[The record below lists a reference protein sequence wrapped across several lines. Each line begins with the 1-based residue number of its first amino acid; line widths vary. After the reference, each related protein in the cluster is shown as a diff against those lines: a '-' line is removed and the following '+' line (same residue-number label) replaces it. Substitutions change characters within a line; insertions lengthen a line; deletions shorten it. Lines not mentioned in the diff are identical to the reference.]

1 MALPPD
7 PIRAEEFSRHSPGSV
22 VQSGTGEAWKDL
34 LVEIYTLTD
43 CEQSV
48 IVPAVAEPAIFWK
61 LSGRAEFA
69 ERDLGGEW
77 WSYTLNENEFFITTS
92 RTPYE
97 VRWKVI
103 GEEPFSSMRVFI
115 GLPIF
120 ARAYREVFGRA
131 MKSAL
136 LREISGGRDPVLEAL
151 LEQLR
156 GELTARGPAS
166 PLFVQGI
173 AQAIAVHLI
182 RTYSLPGDEE
192 EPRRL
197 GLPAFTLRKVTAW
210 VEAHLEEAI
219 SLDQMAGE
227 AGLSPFHF
235 SRIFKQT
242 TGLSPSQYVIR
253 ERMGKARRLLRETD
267 RSVIEIGLEV
277 GYASPGH
284 FAKVFRRESGMTPLE
299 FRQNG

>member
-1 MALPPD
+1 MASADLVP
-7 PIRAEEFSRHSPGSV
+7 ASEFFRYSPGKLI
-22 VQSGTGEAWKDL
+22 QAGEGEAWRDL
-34 LVEIYTLTD
+34 VVEIYTLSD
-43 CEQSV
+43 REESV

-69 ERDLGGEW
+69 ERDVGGKW
-77 WSYTLNENEFFITTS
+77 WSYVLNENELFITTS

-97 VRWKVI
+97 VRWKVL
-103 GEEPFSSMRVFI
+103 GDEPFRSMRVFI

-120 ARAYREVFGRA
+120 ARAYREVFGRV

-136 LREISGGRDPVLEAL
+136 LREISGGRDPVLETF

-156 GELTARGPAS
+156 RELTAPHPAS
-166 PLFVQGI
+166 PLLVQGI
-173 AQAIAVHLI
+173 AQSMAVHLV
-182 RTYSLPGDEE
+182 RTYSLPGGEE
-192 EPRRL
+192 APRRL
-197 GLPAFTLRKVTAW
+197 GLPAFTLRKVTTW
-210 VEAHLEEAI
+210 VETHLAEEI
-219 SLDQMAGE
+219 SLERMAGE

-242 TGLSPSQYVIR
+242 TGFSPSQYVIR
-253 ERMGKARRLLRETD
+253 ERMGQARRLLRETS
-267 RSVIEIGLEV
+267 RSVIEIGMEV

-284 FAKVFRRESGMTPLE
+284 FAKVFRRETGMAPLE

>member
-1 MALPPD
+1 MASDD
-7 PIRAEEFSRHSPGSV
+7 PVSASEFFRYSPGKLI
-22 VQSGTGEAWKDL
+22 QAGEGEAWKDL
-34 LVEIYTLTD
+34 VVEIYTLSD
-43 CEQSV
+43 WEEGV

-69 ERDLGGEW
+69 ERDVGGTW
-77 WSYTLNENEFFITTS
+77 WSYVLNENEFFITTS

-97 VRWKVI
+97 VRWKVL
-103 GEEPFSSMRVFI
+103 GDEPFRSMRVFI

-120 ARAYREVFGRA
+120 ARAYHEVFGRA

-136 LREISGGRDPVLEAL
+136 LREISGGRDPILEAL

-156 GELTARGPAS
+156 RELTAPHPAS

-173 AQAIAVHLI
+173 AQSMAVHLI
-182 RTYSLPGDEE
+182 RTYSLPGGEE

-210 VEAHLEEAI
+210 VDAHLAEDI
-219 SLDQMAGE
+219 SLERMAGE

-242 TGLSPSQYVIR
+242 TGFSPSQYVIR
-253 ERMGKARRLLRETD
+253 ERMGKARRLLRETN
-267 RSVIEIGLEV
+267 RSVIEIGMEV
-277 GYASPGH
+277 GYSSPGH
-284 FAKVFRRESGMTPLE
+284 FAKVFRREAGMAPLE